1 MSEKTPDEMR
11 YDKFLE
17 VLKALKNKQVDY
29 VLIGG
34 YAVILHG
41 SQRTTTDL
49 DIFIRNTDENLLRLR
64 EALKSVFN
72 EQSIEEITVSELK
85 EYSVL
90 RLITQDEITIDIIS
104 NLCEMFSIDDLIFED
119 ISVDGNPIRVAS
131 LETLYKLKQN
141 TNRPIDQED
150 SLFISEKLKNKF
162 NSA

>member
-1 MSEKTPDEMR
+1 MR

-17 VLKALKNKQVDY
+17 VLRALKNKQVDY
-29 VLIGG
+29 VLVGG

-162 NSA
+162 NND

>member
-1 MSEKTPDEMR
+1 MIERISDEMR
-11 YDKFLE
+11 YAKFLE
-17 VLKALKNKQVDY
+17 VLKALEDKQVDY
-29 VLIGG
+29 VLVGG

-49 DIFIRNTDENLLRLR
+49 DIFIRTTDENLHRFR

-90 RLITQDEITIDIIS
+90 RFISQEEITIDIIS
-104 NLCEMFSIDDLIFED
+104 NLGEMFSIDDLVFED
-119 ISVDGNPIRVAS
+119 ILVDGNMIRVAS

-141 TNRPIDQED
+141 TYRPIDQED
-150 SLFISEKLKNKF
+150 SLFISEMLKKKLKK
-162 NSA
+162 